1 MAQEKE
7 NDILVFRIITVGDHT
22 VGKTSIIRR
31 LVYNS
36 FNENTLSTIGM
47 NTALYE
53 VTLKNNKKIR
63 LIIVDTAGQE
73 KYKSLGKKYFTNA
86 DGILFVFA
94 HNNVESFENIE
105 GWIQVFEDNKSS
117 SLDIP
122 KYLVGNKN
130 DLELNVDANL
140 IDEFLKKNKNF
151 KYKSTSAKNEED
163 NQIKE
168 LFQELGETLYEENKD
183 NANKK
188 VKNIKLRKGSE
199 IKKPCFLA
207 KCVL

>member
-36 FNENTLSTIGM
+36 FNENTLSTTGM
-47 NTALYE
+47 NTAHYE